1 MFWFKIPIRVQD
13 PTGVISLTLFDGDAN
28 RLLRKNAQELLEIF
42 IKDGNTAIFPAEIT
56 DLLERKFAF
65 LIEVSEYN
73 LKNKVQGYSI
83 RKLTTD
89 YILSMFLFAAC

>member
-42 IKDGNTAIFPAEIT
+42 IKVGSV
-56 DLLERKFAF
+56 LL
-65 LIEVSEYN
+65 YN
-73 LKNKVQGYSI
+73 LIVLLMFYLTCYSVPFV
-83 RKLTTD
+83 L
-89 YILSMFLFAAC
+89 